1 MPFFNRIYEDDGLP
15 NRAKLVYVYLYD
27 RQDEEHKA
35 WPGINR
41 IASDLSLSRSTVKR
55 AIADLVKAG
64 YVRKEAAYRER
75 NQAGGIHAG
84 HLRGREQGAAEPL
97 PCWTQG
103 LLRVFEADRA
113 AVIFACRKFPE

>member
-1 MPFFNRIYEDDGLP
+1 MPFFNRIYADEGLP

-41 IASDLSLSRSTVKR
+41 IGADLSLSRSTVKR
-55 AIADLVKAG
+55 AIADLEKAG

-75 NQAGGIHAG
+75 NQSRTSNRYYV
-84 HLRGREQGAAEPL
+84 L
-97 PCWTQG
+97 
-103 LLRVFEADRA
+103 
-113 AVIFACRKFPE
+113 K